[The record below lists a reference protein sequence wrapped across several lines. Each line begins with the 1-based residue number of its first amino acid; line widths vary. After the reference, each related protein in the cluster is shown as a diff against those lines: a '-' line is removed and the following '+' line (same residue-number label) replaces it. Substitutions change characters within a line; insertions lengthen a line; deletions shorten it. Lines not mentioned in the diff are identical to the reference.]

1 MLDANVAMTWKPLGN
16 DDVDIGYINLDDGP
30 RKKEIRIPLRLGLS
44 SVPFILL
51 LGLGGHASKNALAP
65 AEPALHDMGL
75 SPIAYA
81 VLAASPIFGA
91 IAMPPI
97 WGAWF
102 AQRER
107 LVLLLV
113 PLGVLVGQTL
123 ITIGMAL
130 NERHAPLLLVAV
142 VMIVGF
148 VIYSLSRAGVGVI
161 QHSALA
167 RALPIGITAGFVGII
182 AATHLTKAACQFMVP
197 KLLDADG
204 LQGLL
209 WALLVPSLVS
219 VLAGYQL
226 GKGQDDDDDAI
237 NSNNVPQ
244 RQVSPFQEAR
254 PSIGRCCMISS
265 FSNALTEGRLAIG
278 LLAMWRALTVGMLHA
293 FESVTNSLLVS
304 EGLSSEAAG
313 SVLGLAQSSTLVT
326 LLLVGA
332 LGDLI
337 GRRVLLVLTSV
348 LCLGSSV
355 CLLLGNASGELPA
368 GLMSKASLFALATAG
383 IMGPVLPLTLVP
395 SNAKSSEV
403 AFVYGLMDSLFSLSE
418 CSFIWIIG
426 VLREYGHGDFHDVLL
441 FVCSGFAAAM
451 IVVFAV
457 VIYCND
463 DTAQKRELP
472 SVR

>member
-182 AATHLTKAACQFMVP
+182 AATHLT
-197 KLLDADG
+197 
-204 LQGLL
+204 
-209 WALLVPSLVS
+209 
-219 VLAGYQL
+219 
-226 GKGQDDDDDAI
+226 
-237 NSNNVPQ
+237 
-244 RQVSPFQEAR
+244 
-254 PSIGRCCMISS
+254 
-265 FSNALTEGRLAIG
+265 
-278 LLAMWRALTVGMLHA
+278 
-293 FESVTNSLLVS
+293 
-304 EGLSSEAAG
+304 
-313 SVLGLAQSSTLVT
+313 
-326 LLLVGA
+326 
-332 LGDLI
+332 
-337 GRRVLLVLTSV
+337 
-348 LCLGSSV
+348 
-355 CLLLGNASGELPA
+355 
-368 GLMSKASLFALATAG
+368 
-383 IMGPVLPLTLVP
+383 
-395 SNAKSSEV
+395 
-403 AFVYGLMDSLFSLSE
+403 
-418 CSFIWIIG
+418 
-426 VLREYGHGDFHDVLL
+426 
-441 FVCSGFAAAM
+441 
-451 IVVFAV
+451 
-457 VIYCND
+457 
-463 DTAQKRELP
+463 
-472 SVR
+472 